1 VLADTPRATTT
12 TPLPDPQTGRER
24 LSARLTLNPIHRH
37 AQALLRAQAVIGLVG
52 FAAVL
57 ELAPRV
63 GLVSPRYLPP
73 FSVIAVALADEV
85 RQANFWAALA
95 FTMRSWAIGLTISVV
110 AGTGLGILIGSSA
123 VLQAVTRS
131 TIEFLR
137 PIPSVAL
144 IPVAILLFGTTLQ
157 SNLVLVVYASFW
169 QVLIQV
175 LAGVQDVDP
184 VARET
189 AQSYR
194 FGHWAMVRHVIW
206 PTTLPYLMTGIRLAA
221 SVALILAITAELTI
235 GTPGL
240 GKELSLAQSGRRGR
254 AHVCLSDR
262 DGTDRR
268 AGEHRGAR
276 SRAQRHALASFAAR
290 G

>member
-1 VLADTPRATTT
+1 MGESQLRPEA
-12 TPLPDPQTGRER
+12 G
-24 LSARLTLNPIHRH
+24 
-37 AQALLRAQAVIGLVG
+37 LRAKILVVLQASIGLIG

-57 ELAPRV
+57 ELAPRL

-73 FSVIAVALADEV
+73 FSTIAVALATEI
-85 RQANFWAALA
+85 QQPNFWAALA
-95 FTMRSWAIGLTISVV
+95 FTMRSWAIGLTISVL
-110 AGTGLGILIGSSA
+110 AGAGLGILIGSSA
-123 VLQAVTRS
+123 WLQAVTHS

-157 SNLVLVVYASFW
+157 SNLVLVIYASFW
-169 QVLIQV
+169 QVLVQV
-175 LAGVQDVDP
+175 LSGVQDVDP

-194 FGHWAMVRHVIW
+194 FGHWALIRHVIW

-240 GKELSLAQSGRRGR
+240 GKELALAQSG
-254 AHVCLSDR
+254 
-262 DGTDRR
+262 
-268 AGEHRGAR
+268 GAV
-276 SRAQRHALASFAAR
+276 AVMYAYLIVMGLIGVGVNLAAR
-290 G
+290 GLERSIMPWHPSLRAEQPA

>member
-1 VLADTPRATTT
+1 MGESHPTSRGGLRAKN
-12 TPLPDPQTGRER
+12 LVRV
-24 LSARLTLNPIHRH
+24 
-37 AQALLRAQAVIGLVG
+37 QALIGLVG
-52 FAAVL
+52 FAALL
-57 ELAPRV
+57 ELAPRL

-73 FSVIAVALADEV
+73 LSTIAAALAEEI
-85 RQANFWAALA
+85 RQPNFWAALA

-110 AGTGLGILIGSSA
+110 AGAGLGILIGSSSL
-123 VLQAVTRS
+123 LQAVTRS

-157 SNLVLVVYASFW
+157 SNLVLIIYASFW

-175 LAGVQDVDP
+175 LSGVQDVDP

-194 FGHWAMVRHVIW
+194 FGHWALIRHVIW

-240 GKELSLAQSGRRGR
+240 GRELSLAQSG
-254 AHVCLSDR
+254 
-262 DGTDRR
+262 
-268 AGEHRGAR
+268 GAV
-276 SRAQRHALASFAAR
+276 AVMYAYLIVMGLIGVTVNVAAR
-290 G
+290 GLERGIMPWHPSLRSEAPA

>member
-1 VLADTPRATTT
+1 MGNSQRTS
-12 TPLPDPQTGRER
+12 G
-24 LSARLTLNPIHRH
+24 SG
-37 AQALLRAQAVIGLVG
+37 LRAIHLVWLQASIGLIG

-57 ELAPRV
+57 ELAPRL
-63 GLVSPRYLPP
+63 GLVSPRFLPP
-73 FSVIAVALADEV
+73 FSTIAVALANEI
-85 RQANFWAALA
+85 QQPNFWAALA
-95 FTMRSWAIGLTISVV
+95 FTLRSWVIGLTISVV
-110 AGTGLGILIGSSA
+110 AGASLGILIGSSA
-123 VLQAVTRS
+123 LLQAVTRS

-157 SNLVLVVYASFW
+157 SNLVLVIYASFW

-175 LAGVQDVDP
+175 LSGVQDVDP

-194 FGHWAMVRHVIW
+194 FGHWALIRHVIW

-240 GKELSLAQSGRRGR
+240 GRELSLAQSGGAVAVMYAYLIVMGLIGVLVNVVARRLERSVMPWHPSLR
-254 AHVCLSDR
+254 ADEP
-262 DGTDRR
+262 
-268 AGEHRGAR
+268 A
-276 SRAQRHALASFAAR
+276 
-290 G
+290 

>member
-1 VLADTPRATTT
+1 MNSQPISRAG
-12 TPLPDPQTGRER
+12 TG
-24 LSARLTLNPIHRH
+24 TGNPAFI
-37 AQALLRAQAVIGLVG
+37 QALIGLAA

-57 ELAPRV
+57 ELAPRL
-63 GLVSPRYLPP
+63 GLMSPRYLPP
-73 FSVIAVALADEV
+73 LSTIAVALAEEMQ
-85 RQANFWAALA
+85 RPNFWAAFA
-95 FTMRSWAIGLTISVV
+95 FTMRSWAIGLTVSVV
-110 AGTGLGILIGSSA
+110 AGTGLGILIGSFA
-123 VLQAVTRS
+123 WLRAVTRS

-144 IPVAILLFGTTLQ
+144 IPIAILLFGTTLQ
-157 SNLVLVVYASFW
+157 SNLVLVIYASFW

-175 LAGVQDVDP
+175 LSGVQDVDP

-194 FGHWAMVRHVIW
+194 FGHWALIRHVIW

-240 GKELSLAQSGRRGR
+240 GRELSLAQSG
-254 AHVCLSDR
+254 
-262 DGTDRR
+262 
-268 AGEHRGAR
+268 GAVAVMYAYLIVMG
-276 SRAQRHALASFAAR
+276 SIGVLVNVAAR
-290 G
+290 RLERSMMPWHPSLRADEPA